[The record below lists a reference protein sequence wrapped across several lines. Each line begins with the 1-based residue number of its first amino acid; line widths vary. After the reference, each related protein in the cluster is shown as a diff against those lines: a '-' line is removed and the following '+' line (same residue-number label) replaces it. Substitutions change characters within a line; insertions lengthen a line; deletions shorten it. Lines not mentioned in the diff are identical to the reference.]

1 MKERRHATPYY
12 PRTAER
18 DTMLLIG
25 STFITGAMLGA
36 LIVLMVMS

>member
-1 MKERRHATPYY
+1 MKERRHATPHY
-12 PRTAER
+12 RRSAER
-18 DTMLLIG
+18 DAMLSIG